1 MVPLRV
7 FGMVLSVTM
16 THVYSKHL
24 ECLHCVMKC
33 GVWPEEYRLTGK
45 LLQEQAKRL
54 LLAQSLEMVA
64 PTQDRICIGF
74 TGQDLY
80 RYGTISASTP

>member
-24 ECLHCVMKC
+24 ECLHCVLKC

-64 PTQDRICIGF
+64 PTQDRVHIGF
-74 TGQDLY
+74 TEQNHY